1 MTHIPCLTWVHIGDL
16 HMDEANGWQSR
27 DRLAAIVAEIN
38 DHVGDAADFVY
49 LPGDNANHA
58 TVEQYSVITDTLAAL
73 RLPYRAIPGDHD
85 FELGDLKH
93 YEAAFPEANR
103 PEAEVIAGHRCIF
116 LDIISAG
123 AGGPDF
129 RLTMH
134 HRNRLLQELARAEAE
149 GQTPVVFMH
158 AYPGDL
164 AADGEDIARIFAD
177 ARVAFVDTGHT
188 HYSELLNDGRVVY
201 GATRSTGEI
210 EEGGGKPGFSMTTIH
225 GRVPSWRFKETGGD
239 WPFVQ
244 IVAPADLRLVTRPAD
259 ATQVPRPGEVE
270 IVAKLFGTTTQ
281 SVMLSI
287 DDGDAQPMTPVPGT
301 ALWTARVTLDAG
313 LHHIVARIGTDR
325 DSIDVLVRSERDVP
339 RRAMPVAPGRDIHSI
354 GAWPEHGIAGTQLG
368 PNKNGRHW

>member
-1 MTHIPCLTWVHIGDL
+1 MTAPHTLSWVHVGDL
-16 HMDEANGWQSR
+16 HMDEATDWQSR
-27 DRLAAIVAEIN
+27 HRLAAIVAEIN

-58 TVEQYSVITDTLAAL
+58 TVEQYRVITDTLAPL
-73 RLPYRAIPGDHD
+73 RLPYRVIPGDHD
-85 FELGDLKH
+85 FELGDLSH
-93 YEAAFPEANR
+93 YQAAFPAAHR
-103 PEAEVIAGHRCIF
+103 PEVEVIGGHRCIF

-129 RLTMH
+129 RVTRH
-134 HRNRLLQELARAEAE
+134 HRNRLLEELARAEAE

-188 HYSELLNDGRVVY
+188 HYNELLNDGRVVY

-210 EEGGGKPGFSMTTIH
+210 EEGGGRPGFSIVTIH

-244 IVAPADLRLVTRPAD
+244 IVAPADARLVTRPAD
-259 ATQVPRPGEVE
+259 PTQVPRPGEVE
-270 IVAKLFGTTTQ
+270 IVATLFGRTAEPVTL
-281 SVMLSI
+281 SV
-287 DDGDAQPMTPVPGT
+287 GDAPPRAMTPTPGT
-301 ALWTARVTLDAG
+301 ALWSARVTLAAG
-313 LHHIVARIGTDR
+313 LHRISVAVGNDR
-325 DSIDVLVRSERDVP
+325 DTIHVLVRSERDIP
-339 RRAMPVAPGRDIHSI
+339 RRGIPIAPGCDIHSI
-354 GAWPEHGIAGTQLG
+354 GAWPERGIDGMQLG
-368 PNKNGRHW
+368 PNRNGRHW

>member
-1 MTHIPCLTWVHIGDL
+1 MTGVPCLTWVHIGDL

-27 DRLAAIVAEIN
+27 ARLTAIVTEIN
-38 DHVGDAADFVY
+38 EHIGDAAHFVF

-58 TVEQYSVITDTLAAL
+58 TVEQYRVITESLAPL
-73 RLPYRAIPGDHD
+73 RLPYRVIPGDHD
-85 FELGDLKH
+85 FELGDLAH
-93 YEAAFPEANR
+93 YDAAFPQANR

-134 HRNRLLQELARAEAE
+134 HRNRLLEELARAEAE
-149 GQTPVVFMH
+149 GQVPVVFMH

-188 HYSELLNDGRVVY
+188 HYTELLNDGRVIY

-210 EEGGGKPGFSMTTIH
+210 EEGGGKPGFSITTIH
-225 GRVPSWRFKETGGD
+225 GRVPSWRFKETGGE

-244 IVAPADLRLVTRPAD
+244 IISPADVRLVTRPAD
-259 ATQVPRPGEVE
+259 ATHVPRPGEVE
-270 IVAKLFGTTTQ
+270 IVAKLFGNTEQ
-281 SVMLSI
+281 PVMLSV
-287 DDGDAQPMTPVPGT
+287 DDGPARPMTSLPGT
-301 ALWTARVTLDAG
+301 AQWSLHIALDAG
-313 LHHIVARIGTDR
+313 LHRVMASVGTDR
-325 DSIDVLVRSERDVP
+325 DVIEVLVRGAKDIP
-339 RRAMPVAPGRDIHSI
+339 RRGMPIAPGRDIHSI

-368 PNKNGRHW
+368 PNKNGKRW